1 MVQAASGPA
10 DGTAATG
17 ENVIK
22 SSHILHLFIT
32 YLHYLQKLEVSQ
44 DIFACLSGMPSQGKG
59 RWSGMGFNSKL
70 ETRNFHKQGWS

>member
-32 YLHYLQKLEVSQ
+32 YLLYFQKLE
-44 DIFACLSGMPSQGKG
+44 IFRSISLSVLGLP
-59 RWSGMGFNSKL
+59 
-70 ETRNFHKQGWS
+70 